1 MSPYKVIQDS
11 IHGSIRVEEPF
22 LSLVAT
28 PEFERLSHIHQLGL
42 AYLVYPGAHHTRF
55 EHSLGTFRIAGRM
68 AVALHLDDD
77 EKSLVSAAALLHD
90 IGHGP
95 YSHTLEGPIHE
106 RTGMDHMDI
115 TKKMISEDFTYIR
128 EDYRNGQPMIYKI
141 LKKAGIDPVRV
152 AKLVNSSP
160 SELSHTDILSVEPGN
175 GQAFFGEGKNY
186 LAEIIHSPLD
196 ADQMDYLVRDAH
208 YTGVVQGGAVDI
220 DRILNTLTINNGELA
235 IGGGGLSAVEGI
247 LVARALMYSSVYFHK
262 TVRIAQQMLI
272 KAVESLDEGVDIK
285 SLSPMTDCELLSFLR
300 AQGGQPADIVRRI
313 TYRDLYKVSYFM
325 NLADMDEELK
335 KSLASL
341 TYKKRLELERRIA
354 ERSGVPVREVM
365 LDIPSRVVLLSE
377 PRYRQTEVNIMSDG
391 RMAKLGSLSPMARA
405 LQLRPIHQWGL
416 MVAAPR
422 EHVNKVKAVSDR
434 ILGNL

>member
-1 MSPYKVIQDS
+1 MNGYKVIQDS

-55 EHSLGTFRIAGRM
+55 EHSLGTFRIAQRM
-68 AVALHLDDD
+68 ATALHLNDD

-115 TKKMISEDFTYIR
+115 TKKMISKDFTYIR
-128 EDYRNGQPMIYKI
+128 EDYREGQSMIYEI
-141 LKKAGIDPVRV
+141 LKEAGIDPVRV
-152 AKLVNSSP
+152 AKLVNTSP

-175 GQAFFGEGKNY
+175 GQAFFGAGKNY

-220 DRILNTLTINNGELA
+220 DRILNTLTINNGELT
-235 IGGGGLSAVEGI
+235 IDRGGLSAVEGI

-272 KAVESLDEGVDIK
+272 KAVESLDDSVEIK
-285 SLSPMTDCELLSFLR
+285 NLAPMTDCELLSFLR
-300 AQGGQPADIVRRI
+300 AQGSHPN
-313 TYRDLYKVSYFM
+313 Y
-325 NLADMDEELK
+325 N
-335 KSLASL
+335 
-341 TYKKRLELERRIA
+341 
-354 ERSGVPVREVM
+354 
-365 LDIPSRVVLLSE
+365 
-377 PRYRQTEVNIMSDG
+377 
-391 RMAKLGSLSPMARA
+391 
-405 LQLRPIHQWGL
+405 
-416 MVAAPR
+416 
-422 EHVNKVKAVSDR
+422 
-434 ILGNL
+434 

>member
-1 MSPYKVIQDS
+1 MIQDS

-28 PEFERLSHIHQLGL
+28 PDFERLSHIHQLGL

-68 AVALHLDDD
+68 AAALHLKDD

-115 TKKMISEDFTYIR
+115 TKRIISEDFTYIHEEDRSGHPSIR
-128 EDYRNGQPMIYKI
+128 EI
-141 LKKAGIDPVRV
+141 LEEADIEPEQV
-152 AKLVNSSP
+152 AKLVNASP
-160 SELSHTDILSVEPGN
+160 SELSHLDVLSVERKN
-175 GQAFFGEGKNY
+175 GQAFFGPGKNY

-220 DRILNTLTINNGELA
+220 DRILNTIAIHNGELA
-235 IGGGGLSAVEGI
+235 IDRSGLSAVEGV

-272 KAVESLDEGVDIK
+272 KAVESLDESVDIK
-285 SLSPMTDCELLSFLR
+285 NLAPMTDCELMSFLR
-300 AQGGQPADIVRRI
+300 GQKGVSADIVRRI
-313 TYRDLYKVSYFM
+313 TYRNLYKVAYFT
-325 NLADMDEELK
+325 NLEEMDEGLK
-335 KSLASL
+335 KTLASM
-341 TYKKRLELERRIA
+341 TYRKRLEIERRIA
-354 ERSGVPVREVM
+354 ERSGISMAEVM
-365 LDIPSRVVLLSE
+365 LDIPSKVVLLSE
-377 PRYRQTEVNIMSDG
+377 PRYHQTEVNIVSEG
-391 RMAKLGSLSPMARA
+391 KITKLRNLSPMARA
-405 LQLRPIHQWGL
+405 LQLRPVHQWGL
-416 MVAAPR
+416 MVAAPG
-422 EHVNKVKAVSDR
+422 EHVEKVKAVSEKVLRD
-434 ILGNL
+434 L